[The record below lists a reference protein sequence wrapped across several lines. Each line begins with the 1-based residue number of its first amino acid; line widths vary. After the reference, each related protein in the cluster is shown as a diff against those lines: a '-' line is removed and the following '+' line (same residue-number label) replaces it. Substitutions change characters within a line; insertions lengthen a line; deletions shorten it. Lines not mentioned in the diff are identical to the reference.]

1 MIYEVLVLPVS
12 HRFAVSDDVE
22 FFLDDSLAY
31 ANDDDGLRLLVVVES
46 GGRFWEL
53 IVIVRPA

>member
-1 MIYEVLVLPVS
+1 MISELGEVS

-31 ANDDDGLRLLVVVES
+31 ANDDDGFRLLVVVES

-53 IVIVRPA
+53 IVIVRSA